1 MKNSYFI
8 QTAFCQSI
16 RLSLFF
22 PQFIRNMQTTK
33 GVMKIKP
40 VSKDDY
46 IDSAEQYANA
56 ANGYIKE
63 NATFIEISMIA

>member
-1 MKNSYFI
+1 MKNSYCV

-16 RLSLFF
+16 CLSLFF
-22 PQFIRNMQTTK
+22 PQFIRNMKTTK

-56 ANGYIKE
+56 GMGILKKMLHLSK
-63 NATFIEISMIA
+63 FQ

>member
-1 MKNSYFI
+1 
-8 QTAFCQSI
+8 
-16 RLSLFF
+16 
-22 PQFIRNMQTTK
+22 
-33 GVMKIKP
+33 MKIKP

-63 NATFIEISMIA
+63 NATFIEISMSAWIAGDRFIDILSPEDLV